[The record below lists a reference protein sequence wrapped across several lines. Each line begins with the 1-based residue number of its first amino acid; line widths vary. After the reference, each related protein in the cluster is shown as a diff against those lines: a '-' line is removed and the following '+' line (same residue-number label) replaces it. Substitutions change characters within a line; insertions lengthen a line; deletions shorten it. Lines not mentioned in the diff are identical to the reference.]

1 VHYYQHALDLI
12 TDVFDLDCEDDMRET
27 IEKSARHLY
36 GLVHARYITT
46 TRGLAKMVDKYKKYD
61 FGRCPRVMCEGQ
73 PLLPCGLD
81 DNPGKKPVKLYCARC
96 EDLYNPKSSRHA
108 AIDGAYFGTSF
119 HNTIFQVYP
128 ALIPAKSRRR
138 YEPRIFGFRVHAA
151 ASLGRWQDEE
161 RRDMRE
167 RLAEAGI
174 GNVNVA
180 DSQGNII
187 GAAQQ
192 LYVEDEG
199 DDDGMVSR
207 AHIRDEVDGLVEQ
220 HQQQQ
225 AGKEGGDIATS
236 AAGLSVV
243 ATSSNSNAGIS
254 RARALQ
260 AAMARLQSGAALLS
274 SESRVGVNPV
284 VATP

>member
-274 SESRVGVNPV
+274 SESRVGANPV